1 MRWPRALEAH
11 GGFETVRR
19 EPTVKQPQA
28 SHLCL
33 GGPITGKQG
42 MEQPRVR
49 IQPQA
54 LPISADEPFVNDL
67 LGREESAKVLTR
79 IVSGIEGPCVL
90 ALDAPWGY
98 GKTTFLDMW
107 AKWLRLK
114 EQGFPVVACFNAWE
128 TDFTH
133 HPFLALSSEL
143 IKELESAVKTAPIPG
158 FNTFKRAGKKLL
170 RAAIPA
176 IPQLAGSLMPG
187 GGAAVEAVLSVFSAA
202 VSDKADTNDYLEAK
216 EAIAS
221 FQTALEKL
229 AQGLDK
235 PLVIMIDELD
245 RCRPSYA
252 IELLEV
258 AKHFFAVDNVV
269 FVLAVN
275 RSQMVHSVKVLYGT
289 GFCAEDYLRRFFDLD
304 FQLPKPDRKPFV
316 EELLRTTKLTSTLV
330 DREAPKVLLET
341 FLGSPRYSLR
351 DVQQVVHRLGMVL
364 ALLPT
369 DADPLALYAVIAIVL
384 RTVDPDVYQRFV
396 DGEAT
401 DKEVADAVFGP
412 RGAASLRS
420 DGRGYGRWLES
431 EIILGILAMRAQPAD
446 FDQSKPAEGA
456 SPLLDQY
463 RLLSQGATVQGDDV
477 QHAKAVA
484 ERVDTQWSIRAFDL
498 MEKSQAFIEAA
509 RQLELLSP
517 ELGEDGSV

>member
-1 MRWPRALEAH
+1 
-11 GGFETVRR
+11 
-19 EPTVKQPQA
+19 
-28 SHLCL
+28 
-33 GGPITGKQG
+33 

-54 LPISADEPFVNDL
+54 LPISEDDPFGSDR
-67 LGREESAKVLTR
+67 LGREESVKVLTH
-79 IVSGIEGPCVL
+79 IVSRIDGPCVL

-98 GKTTFLDMW
+98 GKTTFLKMW
-107 AKWLRLK
+107 EAWLRQE

-143 IKELESAVKTAPIPG
+143 TKELGACTKTANLEKFKDAAQKVLRVVATLSPLVELLQPG
-158 FNTFKRAGKKLL
+158 AGVFV
-170 RAAIPA
+170 
-176 IPQLAGSLMPG
+176 
-187 GGAAVEAVLSVFSAA
+187 GAASKVVAEA
-202 VSDKADTNDYLEAK
+202 VSDKADTNGYLEAK
-216 EAIAS
+216 EALAE
-221 FQTALEKL
+221 FKTALGEL
-229 AQGLDK
+229 AQDK

-252 IELLEV
+252 VELLEV

-275 RSQMVHSVKVLYGT
+275 RAELVHSVKALYGAC
-289 GFCAEDYLRRFFDLD
+289 FDAEGYLRRFFDLD
-304 FQLPKPDRKPFV
+304 FQLPEPDRKPFV

-330 DREAPKVLLET
+330 DRGAPKVLLEV
-341 FLGSPRYSLR
+341 FLGWPKRSLR

-420 DGRGYGRWLES
+420 DGSNYGWWIEGH
-431 EIILGILAMRAQPAD
+431 IILGCLARDAD
-446 FDQSKPAEGA
+446 FEVRGRHSDELN
-456 SPLLDQY
+456 SPLLSQH
-463 RLLSQGATVQGDDV
+463 RELLEAELSGDRADVRYANNVLKRVQALWNDV
-477 QHAKAVA
+477 NWQNS
-484 ERVDTQWSIRAFDL
+484 ELLRQTFLNSIR
-498 MEKSQAFIEAA
+498 
-509 RQLELLSP
+509 RLELLSP
-517 ELGEDGSV
+517 ELGDDGSA